1 MKLLIS
7 LIAML
12 GVLSS
17 PVTALAAK
25 GGVKGP
31 DSHAYDN
38 ANENASFKRKGKTWD
53 NDLDIDDKDLKKLE
67 KKVDK
72 ENKQSGKNKDKN
84 KDKDDLEDKSGDT
97 DIDEKDLKK
106 AAKKAKKHVK

>member
-7 LIAML
+7 LIAIL

-38 ANENASFKRKGKTWD
+38 ANDNASFKRKGKDWD
-53 NDLDIDDKDLKKLE
+53 NDLNIDDKDLKKLD
-67 KKVDK
+67 KKLDK
-72 ENKQSGKNKDKN
+72 EDKFG
-84 KDKDDLEDKSGDT
+84 DK
-97 DIDEKDLKK
+97 DIDEKNLKK
-106 AAKKAKKHVK
+106 ATKKTKKHVK